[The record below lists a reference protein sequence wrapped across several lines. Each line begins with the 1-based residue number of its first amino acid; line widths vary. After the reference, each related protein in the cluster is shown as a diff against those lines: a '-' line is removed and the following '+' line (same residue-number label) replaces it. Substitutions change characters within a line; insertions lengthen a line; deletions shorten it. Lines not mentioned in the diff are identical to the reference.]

1 MAAIATPR
9 DRRSPV
15 EFAVQPYVM
24 RVGDEECTVRAAAIC
39 TIAEALEAVDEQ
51 AALLAGAWGAEPC
64 DEGMVADLLA
74 SRMIAA
80 PRRQRRRDRAVS
92 SRAVFYAASDA

>member
-1 MAAIATPR
+1 MAATATPR
-9 DRRSPV
+9 DHRSPV
-15 EFAVQPYVM
+15 EFAVQQYVM
-24 RVGDEECTVRAAAIC
+24 RVGNEECTVRAAMIC
-39 TIAEALEAVDEQ
+39 SIAEALEAVDEQ

-64 DEGMVADLLA
+64 DEAMLADLVA

-80 PRRQRRRDRAVS
+80 PRRHRRRDRAVS